1 MPEEICK
8 SYKSL
13 DHSNVVDA
21 LLGKRLAFTD
31 RLDCAD
37 TNLSRVWE
45 EMKPKAVRVVVD
57 KALGF
62 ATGSGVFVGAD
73 GDEVVTNYHV
83 VSGSSQT
90 RVVTSSGEI
99 FNARILD
106 VDDVRDLAHLK
117 IEGISKKPERSVQFA
132 ETQPSVGSEFF
143 AAGHPGGSPD
153 MIVSQGIYFGKEP
166 YLVAFSP
173 AYQDRLISKAAGA
186 IIKNPET
193 ENDIKDM
200 LKSPKLRMSTPLYY
214 GNSGGA
220 VVDSK
225 AKLVGIAT
233 AIEPGSGVS
242 NIATPVEHV
251 KELLDRREPK
261 FDFQYERLSK
271 FDVKPAVVLAGNSAA
286 LAVGY
291 MTRRIS
297 APLYG
302 LVSAVRAT
310 DSFDYINAK
319 NLEADRRPAYASL
332 ALQSTAAAGGVMS
345 LWARSPVG
353 RLAQM
358 GRVGYALVGVG
369 ALGAAASD
377 FMPGPSR
384 LVGVTRHNKEAREP
398 LQFSF

>member
-1 MPEEICK
+1 MPEEVCK

-13 DHSNVVDA
+13 EHSNVIDA
-21 LLGKRLAFTD
+21 LSGKRLGFTD

-37 TNLSRVWE
+37 TNLSRIWD

-57 KALGF
+57 KGPGF

-117 IEGISKKPERSVQFA
+117 IEGISKKPERSVQFSKSLPPA
-132 ETQPSVGSEFF
+132 GSELF
-143 AAGHPGGSPD
+143 AAGHPGGSPS

-173 AYQDRLISKAAGA
+173 PYQDRLIGKAAEA
-186 IIKNPET
+186 IVKKPET
-193 ENDIKDM
+193 ENDIKALLM
-200 LKSPKLRMSTPLYY
+200 TPKLRMSTPLYY

-220 VVDSK
+220 VVDAK
-225 AKLVGIAT
+225 AQLVGIAT

-251 KELLDRREPK
+251 RELLERREPK
-261 FDFQYERLSK
+261 FDYKYQRYSL
-271 FDVKPAVVLAGNSAA
+271 FDVQPEAVATNTAA

-297 APLYG
+297 APIYG
-302 LVSAVRAT
+302 AVSAFRAVET
-310 DSFDYINAK
+310 LDNVTAK

-332 ALQSTAAAGGVMS
+332 ALQSTAALGGALS
-345 LWARSPVG
+345 LLARNPLG

-358 GRVGYALVGVG
+358 GRVGYAMVGAG
-369 ALGAAASD
+369 ALGSIASD

>member
-1 MPEEICK
+1 MPEEVCK

-13 DHSNVVDA
+13 EHSNVIDA
-21 LLGKRLAFTD
+21 LSGKRLGFTD

-37 TNLSRVWE
+37 TNLSRIWE

-57 KALGF
+57 KGPGF

-117 IEGISKKPERSVQFA
+117 IEGISKKPERSVQFSKSLPPA
-132 ETQPSVGSEFF
+132 GSELF
-143 AAGHPGGSPD
+143 AAGHPGGSPS

-173 AYQDRLISKAAGA
+173 AYQDRLIGKAAEA
-186 IIKNPET
+186 IVKKPET
-193 ENDIKDM
+193 ENDIKALLM
-200 LKSPKLRMSTPLYY
+200 TPKLRMSTPLYY

-220 VVDSK
+220 VVDAK

-251 KELLDRREPK
+251 RELLERREPK
-261 FDFQYERLSK
+261 FDYKYQRYSL
-271 FDVKPAVVLAGNSAA
+271 FDVQPEAVATNTAA

-297 APLYG
+297 APIYG
-302 LVSAVRAT
+302 AVSAFRAVET
-310 DSFDYINAK
+310 LDNVTAK

-332 ALQSTAAAGGVMS
+332 ALQSTAALGGALS
-345 LWARSPVG
+345 LLARNPLG

-358 GRVGYALVGVG
+358 GRVGYAMVGAG
-369 ALGAAASD
+369 ALGSIASD